1 MKVMMRSIILPRIE
15 KRFHTQSIYH
25 KVIKTTGIGESWLSD
40 KIAEWEDQLPAHIKL
55 AYLPSVMEVKLRLT
69 ASGPDKQKLVS
80 EVEEEIGK
88 LMPIV
93 GKYIYGYN
101 SDTLE
106 KVVGE
111 ILLENHTTIATAESC
126 TGGYL
131 ASKITSV
138 PGSSAYFS
146 GSIVS
151 YSNDV
156 KENTLGVPKETL
168 QQFGAVSKETVSTMA
183 QNVRNMLKAGIGVAT
198 SGIAGPS
205 GGTEEKPVGTVWIA
219 VADENGTTVK
229 KFSFAKDRLVNIE
242 ASAKVALNMV
252 RQRLNKNGN

>member
-1 MKVMMRSIILPRIE
+1 
-15 KRFHTQSIYH
+15 
-25 KVIKTTGIGESWLSD
+25 
-40 KIAEWEDQLPAHIKL
+40 
-55 AYLPSVMEVKLRLT
+55 
-69 ASGPDKQKLVS
+69 
-80 EVEEEIGK
+80 
-88 LMPIV
+88 MPIV

-111 ILLENHTTIATAESC
+111 ILLENHATIATAESC

-151 YSNDV
+151 YSNEV
-156 KENTLGVPKETL
+156 KENTLDVPEETL
-168 QQFGAVSKETVSTMA
+168 QQFGVVSKETVSAMA
-183 QNVRNMLKAGIGVAT
+183 QNVRNILNADIGVAT

-205 GGTEEKPVGTVWIA
+205 GGTEKKPVGTVWIA
-219 VADENGTTVK
+219 VADENGTTAK

-252 RQRLNKNGN
+252 RQRLNKNAN